1 MILKQFLLLLF
12 LILLMFL
19 IAYFLQRHF
28 IYFPDEEKPHTKDF
42 QAQDMEVVQIHEAG
56 GLILHSWYKPP
67 THNNP
72 TILYL
77 HGNGGHIGYRMSLVR
92 QFLSEGFGVLLLEY
106 RGYGGNPGSPTE
118 AGFYQDGR
126 AAIQFLYQ
134 QGIQGNN
141 MILYGESLGTGV
153 ATQLATEFPIC
164 ALVLQSPYTSLTA
177 LARYHYFW
185 LPIPLIDK
193 YDSLSRIQKIHVPTL
208 MLHGQLDEVVPYSQ
222 GLTLFKFA
230 NQPKKWVAFPD
241 KGHQNLWDARFACVV
256 SQFIHSYCHHQN

>member
-1 MILKQFLLLLF
+1 
-12 LILLMFL
+12 
-19 IAYFLQRHF
+19 
-28 IYFPDEEKPHTKDF
+28 
-42 QAQDMEVVQIHEAG
+42 
-56 GLILHSWYKPP
+56 
-67 THNNP
+67 
-72 TILYL
+72 
-77 HGNGGHIGYRMSLVR
+77 
-92 QFLSEGFGVLLLEY
+92 
-106 RGYGGNPGSPTE
+106 
-118 AGFYQDGR
+118 
-126 AAIQFLYQ
+126 
-134 QGIQGNN
+134 